1 MRQLKLPLRRARPGD
16 KMTVVQHLTELRT
29 RILVA
34 LAALLI
40 AFVAMYAIND
50 RIIDLLS
57 APLPDDQGDL
67 VTLSPTEPFFT
78 VIKVSFYAALIV
90 SMPVILYQIYAY
102 VIPAVADT
110 SRRVML
116 AVVAGVSSLFLAG
129 VAFGY
134 YVVLPVALG
143 FLLNFGDG
151 SFDTQLRAGEYY
163 GFVSALLLGSGALFE
178 VPIAMLAMAR
188 LGVASADL
196 YRKHWRIAVV
206 IIATIAA
213 VLPGG
218 DPLSMIL
225 LMLPQLLLYWV
236 GIQLAARFGG
246 TPLWMRESWAA
257 RDDDGSAPAE
267 GS

>member
-1 MRQLKLPLRRARPGD
+1 
-16 KMTVVQHLTELRT
+16 MTVVQHLTELRM
-29 RILVA
+29 RVLVA
-34 LAALLI
+34 IAALVI
-40 AFVAMYAIND
+40 AFAAMYAVNE
-50 RIIDLLS
+50 RIIELLS

-78 VIKVSFYAALIV
+78 VLKVSFYAALIIA
-90 SMPVILYQIYAY
+90 MPVILYQIYAY

-110 SRRVML
+110 SRRAML

-134 YVVLPVALG
+134 FVVLPVALG
-143 FLLNFGDG
+143 FLLDFGEG

-178 VPIAMLAMAR
+178 VPVAMLALAR
-188 LGVASADL
+188 LGVTSADV
-196 YRKHWRIAVV
+196 YRKQWRIAVV
-206 IIATIAA
+206 VIATIAA

-246 TPLWMRESWAA
+246 TPLWMRESWTGAEDEA
-257 RDDDGSAPAE
+257 SATAE